1 MINFMV
7 GAYRNGLP
15 ISRSQFCVLE
25 NGGLPEFNAMYFLP
39 VNNVDFDFSHTRNNT
54 DDFPDATLD
63 DAGNYCTNPDGEPN
77 LWCYT
82 TNSSSRREFCDVP
95 LCEGETLDKNI
106 IN

>member
-1 MINFMV
+1 MGYPFRVPSFVYWKMV
-7 GAYRNGLP
+7 VYQN
-15 ISRSQFCVLE
+15 V
-25 NGGLPEFNAMYFLP
+25 LPEFNAMYFLP
-39 VNNVDFDFSHTRNNT
+39 VNNVDFDFSHTRNNI

-63 DAGNYCTNPDGEPN
+63 DAGNYCRSPDGEPN

-82 TNSSSRREFCDVP
+82 TNSSSRREFCNVP